1 MIIHKRIQ
9 LTKMALALSIA
20 LATAPAFAQNT
31 TSAIAGRISGA
42 DGKPAAGATVQI
54 VHVESGSVSTVTTD
68 AEGRYNAR
76 GLRTGG
82 PYTITIT
89 KNGISEKRTDIF
101 TQLAETAAV
110 DATLGAQ
117 IQTVTVTGAASR
129 SQVFSRNT
137 MGSGTNIGATELATQ
152 ASIQRNLQDYAR
164 ADPRVSQTDK
174 ERGEISVAGQNSRY
188 NTITIDGVAVND
200 TFGLEANGSPTTR
213 QPISIEAIQSVQV
226 NVANYDVTQKGYTGA
241 NINAVTKSGTNE
253 WKGGVYYVT
262 RDDRLVGD
270 RYNATADTYVP
281 APKFDENTKGAYV
294 GGPLI
299 QDKLFLFALVEE
311 SKSSRSS
318 PDFGQIGTN
327 TGTTVGITQSS
338 IDAMRA
344 IGQSRYGVDL
354 GTTNVPAGS
363 QFVSREQMLK
373 VDYNITDN
381 HRASLRYAKTSQ
393 ADPIYPGFSNTGVTL
408 SSQFYNQGKSIET
421 IVGQVLSDWTPNF
434 STEFKFS
441 SRKYDSVPT
450 NSSRLPSISLQ
461 FSGPLPADA
470 PAGVPSSNRFINAG
484 TESSRHLNVLRTDTR
499 DMYLGGTYTMGDHE
513 VKFGGDYT
521 RNQIY
526 NAFLQNINGNYTFA
540 CRDDV
545 TYNTFASAGFTC
557 ARGTNAQI
565 QSAVLENFSR
575 GRPSSYTVQ
584 QPVAGGTLD
593 NAVAKFT
600 LEDTGLFVQDTW
612 NVNKALTITG
622 GVRVDY
628 NGVIGRPLANAAAK
642 AALVPGNPTTNTRQ
656 SGGFGYDNTQTI
668 DGTKLVQP
676 RIGFNLKLPTE
687 RTMQVRGGVGLF
699 QGASAAVWMSN
710 PFSNPGVASRIVTCS
725 GTGATKCP
733 TTDNTFSINPDTQP
747 SVAGA
752 TPAANVD
759 FLDPSFRQPSVW
771 KANIAFDT
779 ELPWYGVVFSAE
791 FLHTKNKDAIYYENL
806 NLGAPTKIGTDGRN
820 LYYNAGGY
828 QASCYSANNGTVTIT
843 PNCVTSKALSNL
855 SYGNVMLAKGT
866 DLGEANVGT
875 VSFSR
880 PLTKGFGWSIAATK
894 TTSTEVSSL
903 TSSVSTSN
911 WNGRSVFNP
920 NENVATNSSYLV
932 KDRINALLN
941 FQKKFF
947 GSYNTRLGVFYEG
960 RSGKPYSWTINNDLN
975 GDGLSGNDR
984 MYIPKAFGSG
994 DVLFYG
1000 DTATSHVNEQK
1011 FWDIVNANK
1020 VLQRSAG
1027 GVVGR
1032 NTDFAPWTNSIDLR
1046 LSQEIP
1052 GLFAN
1057 NKASFSFDIL
1067 NFGNLLNKKWG
1078 RINEVGF
1085 QSAGGLA
1092 RSFVDYVGTDAA
1104 TGKYIYAVRPQVE
1117 SLDVR
1122 QVKGESQWAVQ
1133 ATFKYE
1139 F

>member
-42 DGKPAAGATVQI
+42 DGKPTAGATVQI
-54 VHVESGSVSTVTTD
+54 LHNESGSVSTVTTD

-82 PYTITIT
+82 PFTITIT
-89 KNGISEKRTDIF
+89 KNGISEKRTDVY

-129 SQVFSRNT
+129 SDKFSRNT

-200 TFGLEANGSPTTR
+200 TFGLESNGSPTAR

-241 NINAVTKSGTNE
+241 NINAVTKSGTND

-270 RYNATADTYVP
+270 RYNATSDSYVAAP
-281 APKFDENTKGAYV
+281 AFKENTKGAYV
-294 GGPLI
+294 SGPLI
-299 QDKLFLFALVEE
+299 QDKLFIFALLEE
-311 SKSSRSS
+311 AKSSRSA
-318 PDFGQIGTN
+318 PDFGQIGTS

-338 IDAMRA
+338 IDSARSIA
-344 IGQSRYGVDL
+344 QSRYGVDI
-354 GTTNVPAGS
+354 GTTSVPANS
-363 QFVSREQMLK
+363 EFVSREQMIK
-373 VDYNITDN
+373 VDYNVNDN
-381 HRASLRYAKTSQ
+381 HRASVRYSKTSQ
-393 ADPIYPGFSNTGVTL
+393 ADPVYTGFSATGVGL

-421 IVGQVLSDWTPNF
+421 IVGQLLSDWTPNF
-434 STEFKFS
+434 STELKFS
-441 SRKYDSVPT
+441 TRDYDSVPT
-450 NSSRLPSISLQ
+450 NTTRTPAISLQ
-461 FSGPLPADA
+461 FSGPLPANA
-470 PAGVPSSNRFINAG
+470 PAGVPTSNRFINFG

-499 DMYLGGTYTMGDHE
+499 DIYAGGTWTTGDHE
-513 VKFGGDYT
+513 VKFGSDFT
-521 RNQIY
+521 STQVY
-526 NAFLQNINGNYTFA
+526 NAFLQNINGNYTFG

-545 TYNTFASAGFTC
+545 SYASFAATGFKC
-557 ARGTNAQI
+557 SSGTTAQI
-565 QSAVLENFSR
+565 EAAVLENFSL
-575 GRPSSYTVQ
+575 GRPLSYTVQ
-584 QPVAGGTLD
+584 QAVAGGSLD

-600 LEDTGLFVQDTW
+600 LKDTGLFVQDTW
-612 NVNKALTITG
+612 NVNKSLTITG

-628 NGVIGRPLANAAAK
+628 SAVDGRPARNAAA
-642 AALVPGNPTTNTRQ
+642 ALPMVAGNATTNVRQ

-668 DGTKLVQP
+668 DGQKLVQP

-687 RTMQVRGGVGLF
+687 RLMQVRGGIGLF
-699 QGASAAVWMSN
+699 QGAAAAVWMSN
-710 PFSNPGVASRIVTCS
+710 PFSNTGVASRVVTCS

-733 TTDNTFSINPDTQP
+733 TGNGTFSINPDAQP

-752 TPAANVD
+752 IPAANVD
-759 FLDPSFRQPSVW
+759 FLDPNFHQPAVW
-771 KANIAFDT
+771 KANVAFET
-779 ELPWYGVVFSAE
+779 ELPWQGIVFSAE
-791 FLHTKNKDAIYYENL
+791 YLRTKNKDGIYYENL

-828 QASCYSANNGTVTIT
+828 QASCFTPSNGSVTIT
-843 PNCVTSKALSNL
+843 SGCVTSKALSNL

-880 PLTKGFGWSIAATK
+880 PLSKGYGWSIAATK

-920 NENVATNSSYLV
+920 NENIATNSSYLV
-932 KDRINALLN
+932 KDRINALFN

-947 GSYNTRLGVFYEG
+947 GTYNTRLGVFYEG
-960 RSGKPYSWTINNDLN
+960 RSGKPYSWTVNNDLN

-1011 FWDIVNANK
+1011 FWDVVNANK
-1020 VLQRSAG
+1020 VLRNSAG
-1027 GVVGR
+1027 GIVGR

-1046 LSQEIP
+1046 ISQEIP
-1052 GLFAN
+1052 GLFAR
-1057 NKASFSFDIL
+1057 NKASFSLDFL

-1085 QSAGGLA
+1085 QSSGGLA

-1104 TGKYIYAVRPQVE
+1104 TGKYVYAVRPQVE
-1117 SLDVR
+1117 SVDIR
-1122 QVKGESQWAVQ
+1122 QAKGESQWAVQ
-1133 ATFKYE
+1133 ATFKYD

>member
-42 DGKPAAGATVQI
+42 DGKPTAGATVQI
-54 VHVESGSVSTVTTD
+54 VHIESGSVSTVTTD

-82 PYTITIT
+82 PFTITIT
-89 KNGISEKRTDIF
+89 KNGISEKRTDVY

-129 SQVFSRNT
+129 SDKFSRNT

-200 TFGLEANGSPTTR
+200 TFGLESNGSPTAR

-241 NINAVTKSGTNE
+241 NINAVTKSGTND

-270 RYNATADTYVP
+270 RYNATSDSYVAAP
-281 APKFDENTKGAYV
+281 AFKENTKGAYV
-294 GGPLI
+294 SGPLI
-299 QDKLFLFALVEE
+299 QDKLFIFALLEE
-311 SKSSRSS
+311 AKSSRSA

-338 IDAMRA
+338 IDSARSIA
-344 IGQSRYGVDL
+344 QSRYGVDI
-354 GTTNVPAGS
+354 GTTSVPANS
-363 QFVSREQMLK
+363 EFVSREQMIK
-373 VDYNITDN
+373 VDYNINDN
-381 HRASLRYAKTSQ
+381 HRASVRYSKTSQ
-393 ADPIYPGFSNTGVTL
+393 ADPVYTGFSATGVGL

-434 STEFKFS
+434 STELKFS
-441 SRKYDSVPT
+441 TRDYDSVPT
-450 NSSRLPSISLQ
+450 NTTRTPAISLQ
-461 FSGPLPADA
+461 FSGALPANA
-470 PAGVPSSNRFINAG
+470 PAGVPTSNRFINFG

-499 DMYLGGTYTMGDHE
+499 DIYAGGTWTKGDHE
-513 VKFGGDYT
+513 VKFGSDFT
-521 RNQIY
+521 STQVY
-526 NAFLQNINGNYTFA
+526 NAFLQNINGNYTFG

-545 TYNTFASAGFTC
+545 SYTSFAATGFKC
-557 ARGTNAQI
+557 ASGTTAQI
-565 QSAVLENFSR
+565 EAAVLENFSL
-575 GRPSSYTVQ
+575 GRPLSYTVQ
-584 QPVAGGTLD
+584 QAVTGGSLD

-600 LEDTGLFVQDTW
+600 LKDTGLFVQDTW
-612 NVNKALTITG
+612 NVNKSLTITG

-628 NGVIGRPLANAAAK
+628 SAVDGRPATNAAA
-642 AALVPGNPTTNTRQ
+642 ALPMVAGNATTNVRQ

-668 DGTKLVQP
+668 DGQKLIQP

-687 RTMQVRGGVGLF
+687 RLMQVRGGIGLF
-699 QGASAAVWMSN
+699 QGAAAAVWMSN
-710 PFSNPGVASRIVTCS
+710 PFSNTGVASRVVTCS

-733 TTDNTFSINPDTQP
+733 TSNGTFSINPDTQP

-752 TPAANVD
+752 IPAANVD
-759 FLDPSFRQPSVW
+759 FLDPNFHQPAVW
-771 KANIAFDT
+771 KANIAFET
-779 ELPWYGVVFSAE
+779 ELPWQGIVFSAE
-791 FLHTKNKDAIYYENL
+791 YLRTKNKDGIYYENL

-828 QASCYSANNGTVTIT
+828 QASCFTPSNGSVTIT
-843 PNCVTSKALSNL
+843 SGCVTSKALSNL

-880 PLTKGFGWSIAATK
+880 PLSKGYGWSIAATK

-920 NENVATNSSYLV
+920 NENIATNSSYLV
-932 KDRINALLN
+932 KDRINALFN

-947 GSYNTRLGVFYEG
+947 GTYNTRLGVFYEG
-960 RSGKPYSWTINNDLN
+960 RSGKPYSWTVNNDLN

-1011 FWDIVNANK
+1011 FWDVVNANK
-1020 VLQRSAG
+1020 VLRNSAG
-1027 GVVGR
+1027 GIVGR

-1046 LSQEIP
+1046 ISQEIP
-1052 GLFAN
+1052 GLFAR
-1057 NKASFSFDIL
+1057 NKASFSLDFL

-1085 QSAGGLA
+1085 QSSGGLA

-1104 TGKYIYAVRPQVE
+1104 TGKYVYAVRPQVE
-1117 SLDVR
+1117 SVDIR
-1122 QVKGESQWAVQ
+1122 QAKGESQWAVQ
-1133 ATFKYE
+1133 ATFKYD

>member
-89 KNGISEKRTDIF
+89 KNGISEKRTDVY

-117 IQTVTVTGAASR
+117 IQTVTVTGSANRA
-129 SQVFSRNT
+129 QVFSRNT
-137 MGSGTNIGATELATQ
+137 MGSTTSIGATELATQ
-152 ASIQRNLQDYAR
+152 ASINRNLQDYAR

-188 NTITIDGVAVND
+188 NTLTIDGVAVND
-200 TFGLEANGSPTTR
+200 TFGLESNGSPTAR

-241 NINAVTKSGTNE
+241 NINAVTKSGTND
-253 WKGGVYYVT
+253 WKGGLYYVT
-262 RDDRLVGD
+262 RNDNLVGD
-270 RYNATADTYVP
+270 RYNVTADTYSP
-281 APKFDENTKGAYV
+281 APPFKENTKGGYV
-294 GGPLI
+294 SGPLI
-299 QDKLFLFALVEE
+299 QDKLFLFALLEE

-318 PDFGQIGTN
+318 PDFGQIGAGA
-327 TGTTVGITQSS
+327 GTTVGITQSS
-338 IDAMRA
+338 IDSARNIA
-344 IGQSRYGVDL
+344 QTKYGTDI
-354 GTTNVPAGS
+354 GTTAVPAGS
-363 QFVSREQMLK
+363 QFVSREQMVK
-373 VDYNITDN
+373 VDYNINDN
-381 HRASLRYAKTSQ
+381 HRASVRYAKTSQ
-393 ADPIYPGFSNTGVTL
+393 SDPIYSGFSATGVGL

-434 STEFKFS
+434 STEFKYS
-441 SRKYDSVPT
+441 TRKYDSVPT
-450 NSSRLPSISLQ
+450 NTVRTPSISLQ
-461 FSGPLPADA
+461 FTGPLPADA
-470 PAGVPSSNRFINAG
+470 PAGVPTGSRFINFG
-484 TESSRHLNVLRTDTR
+484 TEQSRQINVLRTDTK
-499 DMYLGGTYTMGDHE
+499 DAYLGGTYTLGDHE
-513 VKFGGDYT
+513 IKFGGDYT
-521 RNQIY
+521 SNKIY
-526 NAFLQNINGNYTFA
+526 NAFLQNVNGNYTFG

-545 TYNTFASAGFTC
+545 GYTFAGSAGFTC
-557 ARGTNAQI
+557 AKGTTAQVEA
-565 QSAVLENFSR
+565 AVLENFNR

-584 QPVAGGTLD
+584 QAVAGGSLS
-593 NAVAKFT
+593 NAVAQFT
-600 LEDTGLFVQDTW
+600 LKDTGLFVQDTW
-612 NVNKALTITG
+612 NVSKALTVTG

-628 NGVIGRPLANAAAK
+628 NNVDGRPLRNNAAA
-642 AALVPGNPTTNTRQ
+642 APLVPGNPTTFARQ

-676 RIGFNLKLPTE
+676 RLGFNLKLPTE
-687 RTMQVRGGVGLF
+687 RSMQVRGGFGLF

-710 PFSNPGVASRIVTCS
+710 PFSNPGVATRVITCS

-733 TTDNTFSINPDTQP
+733 TADGTFSINPDAQP
-747 SVAGA
+747 TVAGA
-752 TPAANVD
+752 VPAANVD

-779 ELPWYGVVFSAE
+779 ELPWYGIVFSAE
-791 FLHTKNKDAIYYENL
+791 YLKTRNRDAIYYENL
-806 NLGAPTKIGTDGRN
+806 NLGAPTRIGTDGRN

-828 QASCYSANNGTVTIT
+828 QASCYTPSNGSVIIT
-843 PNCVTSKALSNL
+843 TGCVTSKALSNL
-855 SYGNVMLAKGT
+855 SYGNVMLAKGS

-875 VSFSR
+875 ISFSR

-920 NENVATNSSYLV
+920 NENIATNSSYLV
-932 KDRINALLN
+932 KDRINALIN

-947 GSYNTRLGVFYEG
+947 GSYNTRFGMFYEG
-960 RSGKPYSWTINNDLN
+960 RSGKPYSWTYNNDLN
-975 GDGLSGNDR
+975 GDGLAGNDR

-1011 FWDIVNANK
+1011 FWDVVNANK
-1020 VLQRSAG
+1020 VLRNSAG

-1032 NTDFAPWTNSIDLR
+1032 NTDFAPWTQSFDLR
-1046 LSQEIP
+1046 ISQEIP
-1052 GLFAN
+1052 GLFAR

-1067 NFGNLLNKKWG
+1067 NFGNLLNKRWG
-1078 RINEVGF
+1078 HINEIPF
-1085 QSAGGLA
+1085 SSNGGLT
-1092 RSFVDYVGTDAA
+1092 RSFVDYVGTDPA
-1104 TGKYIYAVRPQVE
+1104 TGKYIYSVRPTIK
-1117 SLDVR
+1117 SLDIR
-1122 QVKGESQWAVQ
+1122 QAKGESQWAVQ
-1133 ATFKYE
+1133 ATFKYD

>member
-20 LATAPAFAQNT
+20 LATAPVLAQNT

-54 VHVESGSVSTVTTD
+54 VHNESGSVSTVTTD

-82 PYTITIT
+82 PFTITIT
-89 KNGISEKRTDIF
+89 KNGISEKRTDVY

-129 SQVFSRNT
+129 SDKFSRTT
-137 MGSGTNIGATELATQ
+137 MGAGTNIGATELATQ

-200 TFGLEANGSPTTR
+200 TFGLESNGSPTAR

-241 NINAVTKSGTNE
+241 NINAVTKSGTND
-253 WKGGVYYVT
+253 WKGGIYYVT

-270 RYNATADTYVP
+270 RYNATADTYVA
-281 APKFDENTKGAYV
+281 APKFKENTKGGYV
-294 GGPLI
+294 SGPLI
-299 QDKLFLFALVEE
+299 QDKLFLFALLEE
-311 SKSSRSS
+311 SHSSRTA
-318 PDFGQIGTN
+318 PDFGQIGSS
-327 TGTTVGITQSS
+327 TGTTVPITQSS
-338 IDAMRA
+338 IDSFRSIA
-344 IGQSRYGVDL
+344 QSKYGIDL
-354 GTTNVPAGS
+354 GTTAVPAGAE
-363 QFVSREQMLK
+363 FVSREQMVK
-373 VDYNITDN
+373 VDYNINDN
-381 HRASLRYAKTSQ
+381 HRASVRYSKTSQ
-393 ADPIYPGFSNTGVTL
+393 ADPVYPGFSSTGVTL
-408 SSQFYNQGKSIET
+408 ASQFYNQGKTIET
-421 IVGQVLSDWTPNF
+421 VVGQVLSDWTPEF
-434 STEFKFS
+434 STELKYS

-450 NSSRLPSISLQ
+450 NSSRLPTISMQ
-461 FSGPLPADA
+461 FSGALPAGA
-470 PAGVPSSNRFINAG
+470 PAGTPVTNRFINAG
-484 TESSRHLNVLRTDTR
+484 TESSRHINVLRTDTS
-499 DMYLGGTYTMGDHE
+499 DFYAGGNWTRGDHE
-513 VKFGGDYT
+513 VKFGMDYSKT
-521 RNQIY
+521 AVY
-526 NAFLQNINGNYTFA
+526 NAFLQNVNGNYTFG

-545 TYNTFASAGFTC
+545 AYATVVGAGFKC
-557 ARGTNAQI
+557 ATGTTAQI
-565 QSAVLENFSR
+565 EAAVLENFQR
-575 GRPSSYTVQ
+575 GRPLSYTVQ
-584 QPVAGGTLD
+584 QAVPGGSLS
-593 NAVAKFT
+593 NAIAQFNVK
-600 LEDTGLFVQDTW
+600 DTGLFVQDTW
-612 NVNKALTITG
+612 NVNKSLTITG

-628 NGVIGRPLANAAAK
+628 NAIDGRPLANAAA
-642 AALVPGNPTTNTRQ
+642 AAPTVAGNPATFARQ
-656 SGGFGYDNTQTI
+656 TGGFGYDNTQTI
-668 DGTKLVQP
+668 DGQKLVQP

-687 RTMQVRGGVGLF
+687 RLMQVRGGFGLF

-710 PFSNPGVASRIVTCS
+710 PFSNPGVATKIVTCS
-725 GTGATKCP
+725 GSGATKCP
-733 TTDNTFSINPDTQP
+733 TTDGTFSANPDTQP
-747 SVAGA
+747 SVTGA
-752 TPAANVD
+752 TPASNVD
-759 FLDPSFRQPSVW
+759 FLDPSFHQPSVW
-771 KANIAFDT
+771 KANIAFET
-779 ELPWYGVVFSAE
+779 ELPWQGIVFSAE
-791 FLHTKNKDAIYYENL
+791 YLHTKNKDAIYYENL

-828 QASCYSANNGTVTIT
+828 QSSCYVANNGTVTIT
-843 PNCVTSKALSNL
+843 PNCVTNKALSNL

-866 DLGEANVGT
+866 DLGAANVGT

-880 PLTKGFGWSIAATK
+880 PLTKGYGWSIAATK

-920 NENVATNSSYLV
+920 NENIATNSSYLV
-932 KDRINALLN
+932 KDRINALFN
-941 FQKKFF
+941 FQQKFF
-947 GSYNTRLGVFYEG
+947 GTYNTRFGVFYEG
-960 RSGKPYSWTINNDLN
+960 RSGKPYSWTVNNDLN
-975 GDGLSGNDR
+975 GDGLAGNDR

-994 DVLFYG
+994 DVLFAG
-1000 DTATSHVNEQK
+1000 DSATSQANERK
-1011 FWDIVNANK
+1011 FWDIVDANK
-1020 VLQRSAG
+1020 VLKRSAG

-1046 LSQEIP
+1046 ISQEIP
-1052 GLFAN
+1052 GLFAR
-1057 NKASFSFDIL
+1057 NKASFSLDFL

-1085 QSAGGLA
+1085 QSSGGLA

-1133 ATFKYE
+1133 ATFKYD

>member
-20 LATAPAFAQNT
+20 LATAPVFAQNT

-42 DGKPAAGATVQI
+42 DGQPAAGATVQI
-54 VHVESGSVSTVTTD
+54 VHNESGSVSTVTTD

-82 PYTITIT
+82 PFTITIT
-89 KNGISEKRTDIF
+89 KNGISEKRTDVY

-117 IQTVTVTGAASR
+117 IQSVTVTGSAGR
-129 SQVFSRNT
+129 SEKFSRNT
-137 MGSGTNIGATELATQ
+137 MGSGTNISATELAAQ
-152 ASIQRNLQDYAR
+152 PSIQRNLQDYAR

-200 TFGLEANGSPTTR
+200 TFGLESNGSPTAR

-241 NINAVTKSGTNE
+241 NINAVTKSGTND
-253 WKGGVYYVT
+253 WKGGIYYVT

-270 RYNATADTYVP
+270 RYNVTNDTYVA
-281 APKFDENTKGAYV
+281 APKFKENTKGGYV
-294 GGPLI
+294 SGPLI
-299 QDKLFLFALVEE
+299 QDKLFLFALLEE

-318 PDFGQIGTN
+318 PDFGQIGSGA
-327 TGTTVGITQSS
+327 GTTVGVTQSS
-338 IDAMRA
+338 LDSARSIA
-344 IGQSRYGVDL
+344 QSRYGFDT
-354 GTTNVPAGS
+354 GTTAVPAGS
-363 QFVSREQMLK
+363 QFVSREQMIK
-373 VDYNITDN
+373 VDYNINDN
-381 HRASLRYAKTSQ
+381 HRASVRYSKTSQ
-393 ADPIYPGFSNTGVTL
+393 ADPIYTGFSSTGVGL

-421 IVGQVLSDWTPNF
+421 AVGQLLSDWTPTF
-434 STEFKFS
+434 STELKYS
-441 SRKYDSVPT
+441 TRKYDSVPT
-450 NSSRLPSISLQ
+450 NTTRLPSMSLQ

-470 PAGVPSSNRFINAG
+470 PAGVPTGNRFVNFG
-484 TESSRHLNVLRTDTR
+484 TEASRHINVLRNNTR
-499 DMYLGGTYTMGDHE
+499 DIYAGATWTHGDHE

-521 RNQIY
+521 STQIY
-526 NAFLQNINGNYTFA
+526 NAFLQNVNGNYTFG

-545 TYNTFASAGFTC
+545 TYTSAGLAGFKCTT
-557 ARGTNAQI
+557 GTTAQVEA
-565 QSAVLENFSR
+565 AVLENFSR

-584 QPVAGGTLD
+584 QAVAGGTLD
-593 NAVAKFT
+593 TAVAQFT
-600 LEDTGLFVQDTW
+600 LQDTGLFLQDTW
-612 NVNKALTITG
+612 NVNKSLTITG

-628 NGVIGRPLANAAAK
+628 NGVDGRPLRNAAA
-642 AALVPGNPTTNTRQ
+642 AAPLVAGNATTNVRQ

-668 DGTKLVQP
+668 DGQKLVQP
-676 RIGFNLKLPTE
+676 RVGFNLKLPTE
-687 RTMQVRGGVGLF
+687 RLMQVRGGVGLF

-710 PFSNPGVASRIVTCS
+710 PFSNTGVSSRIITCS

-733 TTDNTFSINPDTQP
+733 TTDGTFSANPDAQP

-759 FLDPSFRQPSVW
+759 FLDPSFHQPSVW
-771 KANIAFDT
+771 KANIAFET
-779 ELPWYGVVFSAE
+779 ELPWQGIVFSAE
-791 FLHTKNKDAIYYENL
+791 YLHTKNKDGIYYENL

-828 QASCYSANNGTVTIT
+828 QASCFTPSNGSVSIT
-843 PNCVTSKALSNL
+843 SGCVTTKALSNL
-855 SYGNVMLAKGT
+855 NYGNVMLARDT
-866 DLGEANVGT
+866 DLGKANVGT

-880 PLTKGFGWSIAATK
+880 PLSKGYGWSIAATK

-932 KDRINALLN
+932 KDRINALFN
-941 FQKKFF
+941 FQQKFF

-960 RSGKPYSWTINNDLN
+960 RSGKPYSWTVNNDLN
-975 GDGLSGNDR
+975 GDGLAGNDR

-1011 FWDIVNANK
+1011 FWDVVNANK
-1020 VLQRSAG
+1020 VLRNSAG
-1027 GVVGR
+1027 GIVGR
-1032 NTDFAPWTNSIDLR
+1032 NTDFAPWTNSVDLR
-1046 LSQEIP
+1046 ITQEIP
-1052 GLFAN
+1052 GLFAR
-1057 NKASFSFDIL
+1057 NKASFSLDFL
-1067 NFGNLLNKKWG
+1067 NFGNMLNKKWG
-1078 RINEVGF
+1078 HINEVGF
-1085 QSAGGLA
+1085 QSNGGLA

-1104 TGKYIYAVRPQVE
+1104 TGKYVYAVRPQVE

-1133 ATFKYE
+1133 ATFKYD